1 VPAALVVVLAGI
13 GLTIDGS
20 WSWAQLW
27 IVFALVAY
35 GVSFALGLFVLTP
48 LAKKLPTVGPATP
61 EGQALIRRIFAVL
74 RVDLVLLFAIVLQ

>member
-35 GVSFALGLFVLTP
+35 GVSFALGLFVLT
-48 LAKKLPTVGPATP
+48 VGPATP